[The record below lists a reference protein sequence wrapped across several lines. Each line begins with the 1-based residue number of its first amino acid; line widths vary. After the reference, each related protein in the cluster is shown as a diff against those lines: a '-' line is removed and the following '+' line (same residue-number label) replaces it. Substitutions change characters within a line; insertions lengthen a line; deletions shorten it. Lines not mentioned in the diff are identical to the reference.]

1 METIDDIENSFIEK
15 RKKVKKQKRELDD
28 INFRSSKERK
38 KVRDGINREYRSYKR
53 SEKQAVSKYIQDQI
67 EKEKT
72 D

>member
-38 KVRDGINREYRSYKR
+38 KVRE
-53 SEKQAVSKYIQDQI
+53 
-67 EKEKT
+67 
-72 D
+72 